1 MNFIIEVSGVN
12 KKYDNKIVLNNI
24 SFLVSRGEFISI
36 LGPSGSGKTTLLS
49 IIAGLEKPDA
59 GRIAILGKDLSQL
72 SNEEL
77 GRLRNKH
84 IGFVF
89 QNYNLIPFL
98 SVVENIIIPQ
108 VISGINVDIAVN
120 KAVDLLRK
128 VGLEDKA
135 DSFPRQLSSGEQ
147 QRVAFCRAIIN
158 DPDIILA
165 DEPTA
170 NLDEENAKII
180 FNLLRSS
187 SLRNKSV
194 ILATHDFNLA
204 RETDKIYRLVDG
216 GLVRYDV

>member
-1 MNFIIEVSGVN
+1 MKYIVEVNCVN
-12 KKYDNKIVLNNI
+12 KRYDSKLVLNKV
-24 SFLVSRGEFISI
+24 SLFVSRGDFISI

-49 IIAGLEKPDA
+49 IISGLEKPDS
-59 GRIAILGKDLSQL
+59 GKITILGKDLSKL
-72 SNEEL
+72 GSEEL
-77 GRLRNKH
+77 GKLRNRH

-98 SVVENIIIPQ
+98 SVTENIILPQ
-108 VISGINVDIAVN
+108 VINGVDEDKAISLAIN
-120 KAVDLLRK
+120 LLKR

-147 QRVAFCRAIIN
+147 QRIAFCRAIIN

-170 NLDEENAKII
+170 NLDEENSKKI
-180 FNLLRSS
+180 FNLLRSL

-216 GLVRYDV
+216 ELVRYDV